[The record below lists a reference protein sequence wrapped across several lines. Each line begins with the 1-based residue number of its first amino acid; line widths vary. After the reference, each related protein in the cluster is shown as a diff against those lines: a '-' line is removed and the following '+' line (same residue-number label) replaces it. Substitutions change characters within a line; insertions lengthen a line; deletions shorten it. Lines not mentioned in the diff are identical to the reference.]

1 MRYTVALT
9 GGIGSGKSTVAN
21 AFADLGINII
31 DADIIARQVVE
42 PGTPA
47 LKAIAEH
54 FGSEV
59 IATDGSLQRRILR
72 ERIFSDP
79 DEKKWLN
86 ALLHPLI
93 QQETQRQF
101 QQATSPYLLWVV
113 PLLVENAL
121 YKKADRVLVVD
132 VTPETQLRRTMQR
145 DDVTREHVEKILAA
159 QATREARL
167 AVADDVIDN
176 NGAPD
181 AIVSDVARLHA
192 LYLQFASQ
200 FVSQEKP

>member
-42 PGTPA
+42 PGMPA

-54 FGSEV
+54 FGSEL
-59 IATDGSLQRRILR
+59 IAADGSLQRRILR

-79 DEKKWLN
+79 DEKAWLN

-145 DDVTREHVEKILAA
+145 DDVTREHVEQILAA

-181 AIVSDVARLHA
+181 DIIPDVARLHA
-192 LYLQFASQ
+192 LYLQYASQ

>member
-21 AFADLGINII
+21 AFADLGINVI

-42 PGTPA
+42 RGMPA
-47 LKAIAEH
+47 LQAIAEH
-54 FGSEV
+54 FGSDV
-59 IATDGSLQRRILR
+59 IAADGSLQRRILR

-121 YKKADRVLVVD
+121 YEKADRVLVVD

-145 DDVTREHVEKILAA
+145 DDVTREHVEQILAA

>member
-145 DDVTREHVEKILAA
+145 DDVTREHVEQILAA

>member
-145 DDVTREHVEKILAA
+145 DDVTREHVEQILAA

-181 AIVSDVARLHA
+181 AIASDVARLHA
-192 LYLQFASQ
+192 RYLQLASQ

>member
-21 AFADLGINII
+21 AFADLGINVI

-42 PGTPA
+42 PGQPA
-47 LKAIAEH
+47 LNAIAEH
-54 FGSEV
+54 FGSDV
-59 IATDGSLQRRILR
+59 IAADGSLQRRVLR
-72 ERIFSDP
+72 ERIFAAP
-79 DEKKWLN
+79 EEKSWLN
-86 ALLHPLI
+86 GLLHPLI

-101 QQATSPYLLWVV
+101 QQTTSPYILWVV

-132 VTPETQLRRTMQR
+132 VTPETQRLRTMQR
-145 DDVTREHVEKILAA
+145 DDVTREHVEQILAA

-181 AIVSDVARLHA
+181 AIASDVARLHA
-192 LYLQFASQ
+192 RYLQLASQ

>member
-47 LKAIAEH
+47 IKAIAEH

-59 IATDGSLQRRILR
+59 IAADGSLQRRILR

-145 DDVTREHVEKILAA
+145 DDVTREHVEQILAA